1 MTPRQPQVAIGAVVI
16 HEGKILLVKRKNPP
30 GKNFWALPGGSVRWG
45 ETLQEATIREIK
57 EETGLLIKPQEI
69 VETLEVIEKDKAGQV
84 IFHYLIVDFRA
95 KFLGGSLE
103 AGDDALAAG
112 WFSPED
118 TRGLKLTSSTR
129 RLLEKLDFL

>member
-1 MTPRQPQVAIGAVVI
+1 
-16 HEGKILLVKRKNPP
+16 
-30 GKNFWALPGGSVRWG
+30 
-45 ETLQEATIREIK
+45 
-57 EETGLLIKPQEI
+57 

>member
-57 EETGLLIKPQEI
+57 EETGLLIKPQEMWKPSKLSRKI
-69 VETLEVIEKDKAGQV
+69 KQDKLFF
-84 IFHYLIVDFRA
+84 I
-95 KFLGGSLE
+95 
-103 AGDDALAAG
+103 
-112 WFSPED
+112 
-118 TRGLKLTSSTR
+118 T
-129 RLLEKLDFL
+129 